1 MKWGSCTDDKSE
13 GKGERVKGRVK
24 GGEGRGEGGKIETRT
39 GERGEPEALKGRF
52 NAQ

>member
-1 MKWGSCTDDKSE
+1 MKWGSCADDKSE
-13 GKGERVKGRVK
+13 ERVRVK

-52 NAQ
+52 SAQ